1 MNTLHMS
8 AQLAS
13 VSDSIRIFLHVI
25 GATVW
30 VGGQLVFAALVPV
43 LKAKDAALPKL
54 VAKQFNKIAW
64 PAFALLIFTGAW
76 NMATLSKDIPANYNA
91 VLGVKMVVVLLSGVA
106 AYLHARATTAKGMA
120 LWGAIS
126 GLTAISATYFGV
138 LLAG

>member
-1 MNTLHMS
+1 MTTLHMS
-8 AQLAS
+8 VQLAS
-13 VSDSIRIFLHVI
+13 TTDSIRIFLHVI

-64 PAFALLIFTGAW
+64 PAFGLLILTGFW
-76 NMATLSKDIPANYNA
+76 NMATLPKDLPSSYHVAIAI
-91 VLGVKMVVVLLSGVA
+91 KMTVVTLSGA
-106 AYLHARATTAKGMA
+106 AAHLHSRAKSTKGMA
-120 LWGAIS
+120 MWGAIS
-126 GLTAISATYFGV
+126 GLTAISATYVGV